1 MLLWGLKRIEG
12 RRSHGVVRSPWC
24 GQDGAY
30 PAAGRAGAAGFGTHL
45 RVRGRGSPIKRRSVK
60 FRRLIGLVPQ
70 ENTFESELTIEQS
83 MLCTAKLYG
92 IADARNDK
100 SGEFL
105 TGRARHKT
113 SLQLMY
119 KDKAHGWEATLGND
133 WLDGYRYTLSGKTG
147 MTGASIMNVVVNK
160 KLGKQAS
167 AYFGINNLT
176 NRENDILYYDGR
188 IWRGGVK
195 VTF

>member
-1 MLLWGLKRIEG
+1 MVANGKYENVDKATVQGLEFEG
-12 RRSHGVVRSPWC
+12 KQKLGRHFTLRST
-24 GQDGAY
+24 Y
-30 PAAGRAGAAGFGTHL
+30 TYL
-45 RVRGRGSPIKRRSVK
+45 
-60 FRRLIGLVPQ
+60 
-70 ENTFESELTIEQS
+70 
-83 MLCTAKLYG
+83 
-92 IADARNDK
+92 DARNDK
-100 SGEFL
+100 SGELL